1 MRLAGRQRKM
11 ARSGSVGRCR
21 SGFRRY
27 PRMKQLIKSHRFKD
41 PIIGITRITANKLEI
56 VVGWV
61 AAPLM
66 GAGRSLL
73 VRCRKNGWRIERSA
87 VGSASEV

>member
-1 MRLAGRQRKM
+1 VAQGVN
-11 ARSGSVGRCR
+11 GSHAIIAL
-21 SGFRRY
+21 
-27 PRMKQLIKSHRFKD
+27 KQLIKSHRFKD

-66 GAGRSLL
+66 GAGSSLM
-73 VRCRKNGWRIERSA
+73 VRRRKNGWRIEAQCSWI
-87 VGSASEV
+87 S